1 MCISIKDDEKE
12 LSKRMMQAWAQFA
25 RTGSPGWAQYDKKD
39 KVIKHFDTEDSLSS
53 GNDEFFQKRLNYTKY
68 SIEN

>member
-1 MCISIKDDEKE
+1 
-12 LSKRMMQAWAQFA
+12 MMQAWAQFA
-25 RTGSPGWAQYDKKD
+25 KTGSPGWAQYDKKD

-53 GNDEFFQKRLNYTKY
+53 GNDEYFQKRLNYTKY